1 MEIGC
6 SAFIILVELNQL
18 KALII
23 SVELDVDESIPLKN
37 KNENQTE
44 ISLRRSKQKVLRYF
58 RDE

>member
-37 KNENQTE
+37 KNENRTE